1 MKKSMPE
8 YIKALSDDKFE
19 ILQEIF
25 ENKYFKFLQL
35 YWLIRQYS
43 DYISSLKYKSTKKD
57 KLKINMTL
65 NELDIEEVMNDLRID
80 IEDKDNILVWNE
92 ENIIH
97 IEITKDES
105 VPV

>member
-43 DYISSLKYKSTKKD
+43 DYISSLKYKSTKRETINGLIVYSVLLLFMLYVVF
-57 KLKINMTL
+57 KL
-65 NELDIEEVMNDLRID
+65 V
-80 IEDKDNILVWNE
+80 
-92 ENIIH
+92 
-97 IEITKDES
+97 
-105 VPV
+105 